1 MVNTQTHVNTHP
13 RAYHKLYATST
24 ALVLIDEAVF
34 LLDRAKTDVQ
44 RDGIKR
50 PTYACGLP
58 LFTPPKWCIFVRI

>member
-44 RDGIKR
+44 RDSELNALPR
-50 PTYACGLP
+50 PADNLYSRPQNGAFL
-58 LFTPPKWCIFVRI
+58 

>member
-50 PTYACGLP
+50 PT
-58 LFTPPKWCIFVRI
+58 